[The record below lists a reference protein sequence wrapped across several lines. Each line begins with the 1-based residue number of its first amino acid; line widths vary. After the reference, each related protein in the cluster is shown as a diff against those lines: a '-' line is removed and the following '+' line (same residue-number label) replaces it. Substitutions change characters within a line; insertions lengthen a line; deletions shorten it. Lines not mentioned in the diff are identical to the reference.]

1 MAAAAAAGWRAPA
14 LSDPGPGPQERIV
27 ARRRRLDAKRREAL
41 GEDVELKV
49 AQVEE
54 EQRRSHKQIEE
65 SRQRLAKLLFDGTQM
80 VTNIQVAADL
90 RETQR
95 RAEEAELKLQRVEK
109 LENEA
114 KSSTYKF
121 EEITSKWALAKEMTI
136 PQELWQLLNQQQQQC
151 ALLLEEK
158 NKLIGELQQ
167 ELKNKDERYVWA
179 IKKQSDDIHLLLE
192 RMEEQIR
199 LMLKNYRH
207 ELLQIE
213 KAFELERRE
222 LLDNNRKKWEEA
234 IQAHNAQ
241 ELEYLHARM
250 RKVEE
255 FEKQLNQLRVQD
267 EEEYNSM
274 KIQLENDVQNLERQ
288 LQQMKAVYQLNQ
300 EKLEYNLQVLR
311 KQDEENTII
320 RSQQKRKLN
329 RLHSLL
335 NNLRTKLANQEKQFG
350 EENHSLAADCERITG
365 QCKEVQR
372 RMRHFAVSDAE
383 KFAEVWLMN
392 EEEAKGLMRKALD
405 ADRVIHTQQLGLPWE
420 EPHYWFLNN
429 VGPLGHYKVKRMAT
443 KLAAEV
449 LTESSSGGQEEE
461 GREKEKEEVGSR
473 VTPLRNVSKTTAKRI
488 LELISDESGFLIES
502 KLLRSLQALGRH
514 ERTLMKLD
522 SIFAALEI
530 DSEDDLYQLVDF
542 FLKYKAQEM
551 AVSQSQGSPG
561 AEDVMD
567 LAEDREDGGSGAQRN
582 KLKSPRSSL
591 GSLPSV
597 HIHADDVLKILK
609 AFVQDFD
616 KLREK
621 DRSAQE
627 VLQVR
632 DSSKDGEYW
641 EALAHVIPEPTLK
654 LWDALAVALE
664 EYYEILTRRASL
676 LAEAALL
683 QQQNSELC
691 LLLEE
696 YISSGVSA
704 ASSSPAAWGHPTTCA
719 PRRGP
724 RHGGHCLEPIS
735 VRLRVLLHTGEQ
747 QAALP
752 SHEVDGPEPVLPRG
766 SAVGPQ
772 RQGTTFLCPE
782 LKLCLEPGLSGRD

>member
-1 MAAAAAAGWRAPA
+1 MWSALESQIQGHLRA
-14 LSDPGPGPQERIV
+14 LERWCFV
-27 ARRRRLDAKRREAL
+27 KCYVFSPFLPREAL
-41 GEDVELKV
+41 GEDGELKV

-151 ALLLEEK
+151 TLLLEEK

-274 KIQLENDVQNLERQ
+274 KIELENDVQNLERQ
-288 LQQMKAVYQLNQ
+288 LQHMKAVYQLNQ

-335 NNLRTKLANQEKQFG
+335 NNLRTKLANQEKQFR
-350 EENHSLAADCERITG
+350 EENHSLAANCERITG

-372 RMRHFAVSDAE
+372 RMRHFAISDAE
-383 KFAEVWLMN
+383 KFTEVWLMN

-420 EPHYWFLNN
+420 EPRYWFLNN

-461 GREKEKEEVGSR
+461 GREKEKEEVGSGEGGKENTAKVEGR
-473 VTPLRNVSKTTAKRI
+473 VTPLRNISKTTAKRI

-514 ERTLMKLD
+514 ERTLVKLD

-551 AVSQSQGSPG
+551 AVSQGEGQISKGGATGTGQLQGRGVLGSPG
-561 AEDVMD
+561 TRYPRADVEAVGCAGGGTGGILRDPHAESQP
-567 LAEDREDGGSGAQRN
+567 ARRSG
-582 KLKSPRSSL
+582 P
-591 GSLPSV
+591 
-597 HIHADDVLKILK
+597 
-609 AFVQDFD
+609 
-616 KLREK
+616 
-621 DRSAQE
+621 
-627 VLQVR
+627 
-632 DSSKDGEYW
+632 
-641 EALAHVIPEPTLK
+641 
-654 LWDALAVALE
+654 
-664 EYYEILTRRASL
+664 
-676 LAEAALL
+676 
-683 QQQNSELC
+683 
-691 LLLEE
+691 
-696 YISSGVSA
+696 
-704 ASSSPAAWGHPTTCA
+704 PAAAELGAVPA
-719 PRRGP
+719 A
-724 RHGGHCLEPIS
+724 GGVHQ
-735 VRLRVLLHTGEQ
+735 LRGEQ

-772 RQGTTFLCPE
+772 GQGTTFLCPE
-782 LKLCLEPGLSGRD
+782 LKLWLEPGLSGRD

>member
-1 MAAAAAAGWRAPA
+1 MMAAAAGWRDPAPA
-14 LSDPGPGPQERIV
+14 LSDPGPQERIA
-27 ARRRRLDAKRREAL
+27 ARRRRLAAKRREAL

-90 RETQR
+90 REMQR

-167 ELKNKDERYVWA
+167 ELKNKDEQYVWA

-222 LLDNNRKKWEEA
+222 LLENNRKKWEEA

-329 RLHSLL
+329 R
-335 NNLRTKLANQEKQFG
+335 
-350 EENHSLAADCERITG
+350 
-365 QCKEVQR
+365 
-372 RMRHFAVSDAE
+372 HFAISDAE
-383 KFAEVWLMN
+383 KFTEVWLMN

-420 EPHYWFLNN
+420 EPRYWFLNN

-461 GREKEKEEVGSR
+461 GREKEKEEVGSEEGGKENTAKVEGR
-473 VTPLRNVSKTTAKRI
+473 VTPLRNISKRTAKRI

-561 AEDVMD
+561 AEDVTD
-567 LAEDREDGGSGAQRN
+567 LTEDREDGGSGAQRN
-582 KLKSPRSSL
+582 KLKSPRSLL

-597 HIHADDVLKILK
+597 YFHADDVLKILK
-609 AFVQDFD
+609 AFVRGFD

-621 DRSAQE
+621 DRSAKE
-627 VLQVR
+627 VLQLR
-632 DSSKDGEYW
+632 DSSKDEEYW
-641 EALAHVIPEPTLK
+641 EALAHVIPKPTLK

-664 EYYEILTRRASL
+664 EYYEILMQRASL
-676 LAEAALL
+676 LAEVDLL

-696 YISSGVSA
+696 YLSSGVNSKLLSPPTKWMDLNLSCPGEAQWVPGARARLFSA
-704 ASSSPAAWGHPTTCA
+704 
-719 PRRGP
+719 
-724 RHGGHCLEPIS
+724 
-735 VRLRVLLHTGEQ
+735 
-747 QAALP
+747 P
-752 SHEVDGPEPVLPRG
+752 S
-766 SAVGPQ
+766 
-772 RQGTTFLCPE
+772 
-782 LKLCLEPGLSGRD
+782 

>member
-1 MAAAAAAGWRAPA
+1 
-14 LSDPGPGPQERIV
+14 
-27 ARRRRLDAKRREAL
+27 REAL
-41 GEDVELKV
+41 GEDAEPKV
-49 AQVEE
+49 AEE
-54 EQRRSHKQIEE
+54 EDEQRRSHKQIEE

-80 VTNIQVAADL
+80 VTNIQVAVDL

-151 ALLLEEK
+151 MLLLEEK
-158 NKLIGELQQ
+158 NKLIGDLQQ
-167 ELKNKDERYVWA
+167 ELKNKDEQYVQA
-179 IKKQSDDIHLLLE
+179 IKMQSDDIHLLLE

-199 LMLKNYRH
+199 IMLKTYRH
-207 ELLQIE
+207 KLLQIE

-222 LLDNNRKKWEEA
+222 LLDNNRKKWEEG

-255 FEKQLNQLRVQD
+255 FEKQLDQLRVED

-274 KIQLENDVQNLERQ
+274 KIQLENDVQNLEKQ
-288 LQQMKAVYQLNQ
+288 LQQMKAIYQLNQ
-300 EKLEYNLQVLR
+300 EKLEYNLQVLK
-311 KQDEENTII
+311 KQDEENTVI

-335 NNLRTKLANQEKQFG
+335 NNLRTKQTKQEKQFR
-350 EENHSLAADCERITG
+350 EENQSLAADCERITG

-383 KFAEVWLMN
+383 KFTEVWLMN

-405 ADRVIHTQQLGLPWE
+405 ADRIIHTQQLGLPWE

-429 VGPLGHYKVKRMAT
+429 VGPLGHYKAKRMAT

-449 LTESSSGGQEEE
+449 LTVDSGEE
-461 GREKEKEEVGSR
+461 GKENTAKIEDT
-473 VTPLRNVSKTTAKRI
+473 VTPLRNISKKTAKRI
-488 LELISDESGFLIES
+488 LELVSDESGFLIES
-502 KLLRSLQALGRH
+502 KLLKPLHALGRH

-522 SIFAALEI
+522 SIFAALGI

-551 AVSQSQGSPG
+551 AVSQLPKFAKGQGCGQLPGGRWLLRRRRRWWKAQCSACWPSPQSQGSRG
-561 AEDVMD
+561 GEDVTD
-567 LAEDREDGGSGAQRN
+567 PAEDREDGGSSAQRDE
-582 KLKSPRSSL
+582 LKSPQSLL
-591 GSLPSV
+591 GSHPSGY
-597 HIHADDVLKILK
+597 IHADDVLKILK
-609 AFVQDFD
+609 AFVRDFG

-621 DRSAQE
+621 DGSVKE

-654 LWDALAVALE
+654 LWDALVVALE
-664 EYYEILTRRASL
+664 EYYEVLTRRASL
-676 LAEAALL
+676 LAESAIL

-696 YISSGVSA
+696 YVSSGVNSKLL
-704 ASSSPAAWGHPTTCA
+704 SPPT
-719 PRRGP
+719 
-724 RHGGHCLEPIS
+724 
-735 VRLRVLLHTGEQ
+735 Q
-747 QAALP
+747 WM
-752 SHEVDGPEPVLPRG
+752 D
-766 SAVGPQ
+766 
-772 RQGTTFLCPE
+772 
-782 LKLCLEPGLSGRD
+782 LKLSCPGEAQ

>member
-1 MAAAAAAGWRAPA
+1 
-14 LSDPGPGPQERIV
+14 
-27 ARRRRLDAKRREAL
+27 REAL
-41 GEDVELKV
+41 GEDAEPKV
-49 AQVEE
+49 AEEEE
-54 EQRRSHKQIEE
+54 EQRRSRKQIEE
-65 SRQRLAKLLFDGTQM
+65 SRQRLAKLLFDGTQL

-95 RAEEAELKLQRVEK
+95 RAEEAELKLQRVER

-158 NKLIGELQQ
+158 NKLIGALQQ
-167 ELKNKDERYVWA
+167 ELKNKDEQYVQA

-199 LMLKNYRH
+199 IMLKTYRH
-207 ELLQIE
+207 KLLQIE

-234 IQAHNAQ
+234 IQAHNAR

-255 FEKQLNQLRVQD
+255 FEKQLNQLRVED

-300 EKLEYNLQVLR
+300 EKLEYNLQVLK

-335 NNLRTKLANQEKQFG
+335 NNLRTKLAKQEKQFR
-350 EENHSLAADCERITG
+350 EENQSLAADCERITG

-383 KFAEVWLMN
+383 KFTEVWLLN

-405 ADRVIHTQQLGLPWE
+405 ADRIIHSQQLGLPWE
-420 EPHYWFLNN
+420 EPRHWFLNN
-429 VGPLGHYKVKRMAT
+429 VGPLGHYKAKRMAT

-449 LTESSSGGQEEE
+449 LT
-461 GREKEKEEVGSR
+461 VGSGEGGKGNTAKVEDR
-473 VTPLRNVSKTTAKRI
+473 VTPLRNISKKTAKRI
-488 LELISDESGFLIES
+488 LELVSDESGFLIES
-502 KLLRSLQALGRH
+502 KLLRPLRALGRH

-542 FLKYKAQEM
+542 FLKYKAQEV
-551 AVSQSQGSPG
+551 AVSQLPKFAKGRGCGQLPGASWLLGRRRWWKAQCPPCWPSLQNSPG
-561 AEDVMD
+561 GEDVRD
-567 LAEDREDGGSGAQRN
+567 PAEAREDSGSGAQRDE
-582 KLKSPRSSL
+582 LKPPRSSP

-597 HIHADDVLKILK
+597 YMHADDVLRILK
-609 AFVQDFD
+609 AFVRDFH

-621 DRSAQE
+621 DGSAKE

-664 EYYEILTRRASL
+664 EYYEVLTRRASL
-676 LAEAALL
+676 LAEAAVLR
-683 QQQNSELC
+683 QQNSELC

-696 YISSGVSA
+696 YVSSGVNSK
-704 ASSSPAAWGHPTTCA
+704 
-719 PRRGP
+719 
-724 RHGGHCLEPIS
+724 
-735 VRLRVLLHTGEQ
+735 
-747 QAALP
+747 LP
-752 SHEVDGPEPVLPRG
+752 SPPTQWMDPNLSCPRE
-766 SAVGPQ
+766 AQ
-772 RQGTTFLCPE
+772 
-782 LKLCLEPGLSGRD
+782 

>member
-1 MAAAAAAGWRAPA
+1 
-14 LSDPGPGPQERIV
+14 
-27 ARRRRLDAKRREAL
+27 REAL
-41 GEDVELKV
+41 GEDAEPK
-49 AQVEE
+49 VEE
-54 EQRRSHKQIEE
+54 EQRRTHKQIEE
-65 SRQRLAKLLFDGTQM
+65 SRQKLAKLLFDGMQM

-114 KSSTYKF
+114 ESSTYKF

-136 PQELWQLLNQQQQQC
+136 PRELWQLLNQQQQQC
-151 ALLLEEK
+151 ELLLEEK
-158 NKLIGELQQ
+158 NKLIGDLQQ
-167 ELKNKDERYVWA
+167 ELKNKDEQYVQA
-179 IKKQSDDIHLLLE
+179 IKKQADDIHLLLE

-199 LMLKNYRH
+199 IMLKTYRH
-207 ELLQIE
+207 KLLQIE

-234 IQAHNAQ
+234 VQAHNAQ

-255 FEKQLNQLRVQD
+255 FEKQLKQLRVED

-288 LQQMKAVYQLNQ
+288 LQQMKAAYQLNQ

-311 KQDEENTII
+311 KQDEENTIT
-320 RSQQKRKLN
+320 RSHQKRKLN
-329 RLHSLL
+329 RLQSLL
-335 NNLRTKLANQEKQFG
+335 NNLRTKLAKQEKQFR
-350 EENHSLAADCERITG
+350 EENQSLTADCEHITG

-383 KFAEVWLMN
+383 KFTEVWLMN

-405 ADRVIHTQQLGLPWE
+405 ADRIIHTQQLGLPWE
-420 EPHYWFLNN
+420 EPRYWFLNN
-429 VGPLGHYKVKRMAT
+429 VGPLRHYTVKRMAT

-449 LTESSSGGQEEE
+449 LTVGSGEE
-461 GREKEKEEVGSR
+461 GKENTAKVENR
-473 VTPLRNVSKTTAKRI
+473 LTPLRNISKTTVKKI
-488 LELISDESGFLIES
+488 LELVSDESGFLIES
-502 KLLRSLQALGRH
+502 KLLRPLRALGRH
-514 ERTLMKLD
+514 ERTLVKLD

-542 FLKYKAQEM
+542 FLKYKAQEV
-551 AVSQSQGSPG
+551 ALSQVGPPGTAAPCPTCWPSLQSPGSPG
-561 AEDVMD
+561 GEDVTN
-567 LAEDREDGGSGAQRN
+567 LAEDREDGGSSAQRDE
-582 KLKSPRSSL
+582 LKSPRSLL
-591 GSLPSV
+591 GSFPSAY
-597 HIHADDVLKILK
+597 IHADDVLKILK
-609 AFVQDFD
+609 AFLRDFD

-621 DRSAQE
+621 DGSAKE
-627 VLQVR
+627 VLPVR

-641 EALAHVIPEPTLK
+641 EALAHVIPEPMMK

-664 EYYEILTRRASL
+664 EYYEVLTRRASL
-676 LAEAALL
+676 LAEAAVL

-696 YISSGVSA
+696 YVSSGVNSQLL
-704 ASSSPAAWGHPTTCA
+704 SPPTQWMDLNLFC
-719 PRRGP
+719 P
-724 RHGGHCLEPIS
+724 
-735 VRLRVLLHTGEQ
+735 GEAQ
-747 QAALP
+747 
-752 SHEVDGPEPVLPRG
+752 
-766 SAVGPQ
+766 
-772 RQGTTFLCPE
+772 
-782 LKLCLEPGLSGRD
+782 

>member
-1 MAAAAAAGWRAPA
+1 MRRGAEEAAAGWRHPAPA
-14 LSDPGPGPQERIV
+14 LSDPGPDPGPEERIA
-27 ARRRRLDAKRREAL
+27 ARRRRIAARLDAKRREAL
-41 GEDVELKV
+41 GEDAEPKV
-49 AQVEE
+49 AEEEE
-54 EQRRSHKQIEE
+54 EQKRSHKEIEE
-65 SRQRLAKLLFDGTQM
+65 SGQKLAKLLFDGMQM

-109 LENEA
+109 LDNEA
-114 KSSTYKF
+114 KSSACKF
-121 EEITSKWALAKEMTI
+121 EEITSKWTLAKEMTI

-158 NKLIGELQQ
+158 NKLISDLQQ
-167 ELKNKDERYVWA
+167 ELKNKDEQYVQA
-179 IKKQSDDIHLLLE
+179 IKKHSDDIYLLLE

-199 LMLKNYRH
+199 IMLKTYRH
-207 ELLQIE
+207 KLLQIE

-241 ELEYLHARM
+241 ELEYLYARM

-255 FEKQLNQLRVQD
+255 FEKQLNQLRVED

-300 EKLEYNLQVLR
+300 EKLEYNLQVLK

-335 NNLRTKLANQEKQFG
+335 NNLRTKLAKQEKRFR
-350 EENHSLAADCERITG
+350 EENQSLAADCERITG

-383 KFAEVWLMN
+383 KFTEVWLMN

-405 ADRVIHTQQLGLPWE
+405 ADRIIHTQQLGLPWE
-420 EPHYWFLNN
+420 EPRYWFLNN
-429 VGPLGHYKVKRMAT
+429 VGPVGHYKAKRMAT
-443 KLAAEV
+443 KLAEEV

-461 GREKEKEEVGSR
+461 REKEEVDSGEVGKENTAKVEDR
-473 VTPLRNVSKTTAKRI
+473 VTPLRNISKKTAKRI
-488 LELISDESGFLIES
+488 LELVSDESDFLIES
-502 KLLRSLQALGRH
+502 KLLRPLHALGRH

-522 SIFAALEI
+522 SVFAALEI
-530 DSEDDLYQLVDF
+530 DSEDELYQLVDF
-542 FLKYKAQEM
+542 FLKYKAQEV
-551 AVSQSQGSPG
+551 AVSQSQSNPG
-561 AEDVMD
+561 GEDVTD
-567 LAEDREDGGSGAQRN
+567 PAEDREDGGSSAQRN
-582 KLKSPRSSL
+582 ELRSPRNSL

-597 HIHADDVLKILK
+597 CIHADDVLTILK
-609 AFVQDFD
+609 AFVRDFD
-616 KLREK
+616 KLRKK
-621 DRSAQE
+621 DRSAKE

-664 EYYEILTRRASL
+664 EYYEVLKHRAGL
-676 LAEAALL
+676 LAEAAVL

-696 YISSGVSA
+696 YVSSGVNSELL
-704 ASSSPAAWGHPTTCA
+704 SPPTRRMELNLSC
-719 PRRGP
+719 PR
-724 RHGGHCLEPIS
+724 EA
-735 VRLRVLLHTGEQ
+735 Q
-747 QAALP
+747 
-752 SHEVDGPEPVLPRG
+752 
-766 SAVGPQ
+766 
-772 RQGTTFLCPE
+772 
-782 LKLCLEPGLSGRD
+782 

>member
-1 MAAAAAAGWRAPA
+1 
-14 LSDPGPGPQERIV
+14 
-27 ARRRRLDAKRREAL
+27 
-41 GEDVELKV
+41 
-49 AQVEE
+49 
-54 EQRRSHKQIEE
+54 
-65 SRQRLAKLLFDGTQM
+65 QRLAKLLFDGTQM

-95 RAEEAELKLQRVEK
+95 RAEEAELKLRRVEK

-114 KSSTYKF
+114 KSSACKF
-121 EEITSKWALAKEMTI
+121 EEIASRWALAKEMRI

-158 NKLIGELQQ
+158 NKLIGDLQQ
-167 ELKNKDERYVWA
+167 ELKNKDEQYVQA

-199 LMLKNYRH
+199 MMLKAYRH
-207 ELLQIE
+207 KLLQIE

-255 FEKQLNQLRVQD
+255 FEKQLNQLRVED

-274 KIQLENDVQNLERQ
+274 KIHLENDVQNLERQ

-300 EKLEYNLQVLR
+300 EKLEYNLQVLK

-335 NNLRTKLANQEKQFG
+335 NNLRTKLANQEKQFR
-350 EENHSLAADCERITG
+350 EENQSLAADCERIVG

-383 KFAEVWLMN
+383 KFTEVWLMN

-405 ADRVIHTQQLGLPWE
+405 ADRIIHTQQLGLPWE

-429 VGPLGHYKVKRMAT
+429 VGPLGHYEAKRMAT

-449 LTESSSGGQEEE
+449 LAEG
-461 GREKEKEEVGSR
+461 GREGGKENTAKVEDR
-473 VTPLRNVSKTTAKRI
+473 VTPLRNISKKTAKRI
-488 LELISDESGFLIES
+488 LELVSDESGFLIES
-502 KLLRSLQALGRH
+502 KLLRPLHALGRH

-530 DSEDDLYQLVDF
+530 DTEDDLYQLVDF
-542 FLKYKAQEM
+542 FLKYKAQE
-551 AVSQSQGSPG
+551 AALSQVGPPGTAAQCPACWPSLQSQGSPG
-561 AEDVMD
+561 GEDVTD
-567 LAEDREDGGSGAQRN
+567 PAEDREDGGSGAQRDE
-582 KLKSPRSSL
+582 LKSPQSLL

-597 HIHADDVLKILK
+597 YIHVDDVLKILK
-609 AFVQDFD
+609 AFVRDFD

-621 DRSAQE
+621 GGSAKE

-632 DSSKDGEYW
+632 DSSEDGEYW

-654 LWDALAVALE
+654 LWDALTVALE
-664 EYYEILTRRASL
+664 EYYEVLTRRASL
-676 LAEAALL
+676 LAEAAVL

-696 YISSGVSA
+696 YVSSRVNSKLL
-704 ASSSPAAWGHPTTCA
+704 SPPTQWMDLNLSC
-719 PRRGP
+719 P
-724 RHGGHCLEPIS
+724 
-735 VRLRVLLHTGEQ
+735 GEAQ
-747 QAALP
+747 
-752 SHEVDGPEPVLPRG
+752 
-766 SAVGPQ
+766 
-772 RQGTTFLCPE
+772 
-782 LKLCLEPGLSGRD
+782 